1 MALGYHARRSPIEA
15 RVAAWVTRRVTGFAR
30 SFGLSLGMNV
40 LLVRHGETPWNR
52 EGRYQGRTD
61 VELSADG
68 ERQARELGVR
78 LAGLPIA
85 IAIASPL
92 ARTRQTAA
100 AILGGR
106 DVALELDAALIE
118 ISHGQWEGKLASD
131 IELSHAE
138 MFGTWRS
145 RPDRDVPAG
154 PDAETLGDVEER
166 AWPVLVRT
174 CARLGPDDT
183 ALIVAHDAVNRV
195 LLCRVLG
202 LPISRVWTFR
212 QSPAALNI
220 LSGGSITDLQVARL
234 NDAEHVAPLLQDV
247 THRAL

>member
-1 MALGYHARRSPIEA
+1 
-15 RVAAWVTRRVTGFAR
+15 
-30 SFGLSLGMNV
+30 MNL

-61 VELSADG
+61 IALSADG
-68 ERQARELGVR
+68 EAQARALGAR

-92 ARTRQTAA
+92 SRTRSTAQ
-100 AILGGR
+100 AILGDR
-106 DVALELDAALIE
+106 PVTLETDEALIE
-118 ISHGQWEGKLASD
+118 ISHGKWEGQLASD
-131 IELSHAE
+131 IEISHAE

-145 RPDRDVPAG
+145 RPDRHVPAG

-174 CARLGPDDT
+174 CARLGPDET

-202 LPISRVWTFR
+202 LPMTRVWTFR
-212 QSPAALNI
+212 QAPAALNI
-220 LSGGSITDLQVARL
+220 LSGTSIADLQVARL
-234 NDAEHVAPLLQDV
+234 NDAEHVGPLLQDV
-247 THRAL
+247 RHRAL

>member
-1 MALGYHARRSPIEA
+1 
-15 RVAAWVTRRVTGFAR
+15 
-30 SFGLSLGMNV
+30 MNL
-40 LLVRHGETPWNR
+40 LLVRHGETAWNR

-61 VELSADG
+61 TALSESG
-68 ERQARELGVR
+68 EAQARALGAR
-78 LAGLPIA
+78 LAGLPIQ
-85 IAIASPL
+85 IAICSPL
-92 ARTRQTAA
+92 TRTRRTAQGV
-100 AILGGR
+100 LGERG
-106 DVALELDAALIE
+106 VTLETDEALIE
-118 ISHGQWEGKLASD
+118 ISHGQWEGQLASD

-154 PDAETLGDVEER
+154 PGAETLGDVEAR

-202 LPISRVWTFR
+202 LPLTRVWMFR
-212 QSPAALNI
+212 QSPAALNV
-220 LSGGSITDLQVARL
+220 LAGPSLAELQVVRL
-234 NDAEHVAPLLQDV
+234 NDAEHVAPLLQEAL
-247 THRAL
+247 HRAL

>member
-1 MALGYHARRSPIEA
+1 
-15 RVAAWVTRRVTGFAR
+15 
-30 SFGLSLGMNV
+30 MNL

-61 VELSADG
+61 VALSPDG
-68 ERQARELGVR
+68 EAQARALGVR
-78 LAGLPIA
+78 LAHLPIA

-92 ARTRQTAA
+92 ARTRRTAE
-100 AILGGR
+100 AILGDR
-106 DVALELDAALIE
+106 ALTLETDEALIE
-118 ISHGQWEGKLASD
+118 ISHGQWEGQLASD

-154 PDAETLGDVEER
+154 PGAETLGDVEER
-166 AWPVLVRT
+166 AWPVLVRS
-174 CARLGPDDT
+174 CARLGADET

-202 LPISRVWTFR
+202 LPMTRVWTFR

-220 LSGGSITDLQVARL
+220 LSGSSIADLQVARL
-234 NDAEHVAPLLQDV
+234 NDSEHVAPLLQDV
-247 THRAL
+247 RHRAL